1 MDGFVEK
8 FRLGSATA
16 RHCLWGL
23 ALALAGSTQSG
34 GAAVPLR
41 AQREAEARTLASKKS
56 WLLRRPQAAA
66 AEQLNKMVD
75 LVVQIKVLQR
85 DLNEANGAGRPESAA
100 DGAPPKEKR
109 VRFDS

>member
-1 MDGFVEK
+1 MENFVEK
-8 FRLGSATA
+8 FHPGTLAA
-16 RHCLWGL
+16 CLWGL

-34 GAAVPLR
+34 GAPAPLKPNER
-41 AQREAEARTLASKKS
+41 PKRELWPRQKS

-85 DLNEANGAGRPESAA
+85 DLNEANGGGPPNASAE
-100 DGAPPKEKR
+100 GAPPKETR

>member
-1 MDGFVEK
+1 MK
-8 FRLGSATA
+8 SSILA
-16 RHCLWGL
+16 RSPPASGGWHWHWL
-23 ALALAGSTQSG
+23 ALHSLEEHLHRSE
-34 GAAVPLR
+34 PNER
-41 AQREAEARTLASKKS
+41 PKRELWPRQKS

-100 DGAPPKEKR
+100 EGAPPKEKR